1 MQKLRLKM
9 SLIWDNLTLIDRG
22 SLILV
27 GIPSFINL
35 KTFRQ
40 ATTEDE
46 RKAYAEYTAFEAIE
60 STMEDQDLHFQVI
73 SGEIASR

>member
-1 MQKLRLKM
+1 MSRYQRMQSQESTFMQKFRLKM
-9 SLIWDNLTLIDRG
+9 SLIWVNFPLIDRG
-22 SLILV
+22 SLTLV

-46 RKAYAEYTAFEAIE
+46 RKAYAQYTAFEAING
-60 STMEDQDLHFQVI
+60 TMQD
-73 SGEIASR
+73 

>member
-1 MQKLRLKM
+1 MQSQESTFMQKFRLKM
-9 SLIWDNLTLIDRG
+9 SLIWVNFPLIDRG
-22 SLILV
+22 SLSLV

-46 RKAYAEYTAFEAIE
+46 RKAYAQYTAFEAING
-60 STMEDQDLHFQVI
+60 TMQD
-73 SGEIASR
+73 

>member
-1 MQKLRLKM
+1 M
-9 SLIWDNLTLIDRG
+9 SLIWVNFPLIDRG
-22 SLILV
+22 SLSLV

-46 RKAYAEYTAFEAIE
+46 RKAYAQYTAFEAING
-60 STMEDQDLHFQVI
+60 TMQD
-73 SGEIASR
+73 

>member
-1 MQKLRLKM
+1 M
-9 SLIWDNLTLIDRG
+9 SLIWVNFPLIDRG
-22 SLILV
+22 SLTLV

-46 RKAYAEYTAFEAIE
+46 RKAYAQYTAFEAING
-60 STMEDQDLHFQVI
+60 TMQD
-73 SGEIASR
+73 

>member
-1 MQKLRLKM
+1 MSRYQRMQSQESTFMQKFRLKM
-9 SLIWDNLTLIDRG
+9 SLIWVNFPLIDRG
-22 SLILV
+22 SLSLV

-46 RKAYAEYTAFEAIE
+46 RKAYAQYTAFEAING
-60 STMEDQDLHFQVI
+60 TMQD
-73 SGEIASR
+73 

>member
-1 MQKLRLKM
+1 MQKFRLKM
-9 SLIWDNLTLIDRG
+9 SLIWVNFPLIDRG
-22 SLILV
+22 SLSLV

-46 RKAYAEYTAFEAIE
+46 RKAYAQYTAFEAING
-60 STMEDQDLHFQVI
+60 TMQD
-73 SGEIASR
+73 